1 MEEKKNNREMNIT
14 INHIIETIA
23 LTTAIANYK
32 KINGSRYVYFIPF
45 LAFVLLGELGA
56 SYFYGLRNATKNL
69 HIYLMIVVVECLFIG
84 YQFYQII
91 KSKKLKKIIFIGV
104 SILLLL
110 DTIWLCFF
118 EEIGNVLTV
127 TMGLKGLFFS
137 YVSSFC
143 LYEKAFLSEQPEVT
157 IFRNPDFWFSIGL
170 LTFFVGTTI
179 PFLLYYYFKFHDV
192 LIFGKRIYNL
202 FPQIFSLTLY
212 SCYMVSIILWKK
224 YQK

>member
-1 MEEKKNNREMNIT
+1 MNIT
-14 INHIIETIA
+14 INHIVEAIA
-23 LTTAIANYK
+23 LITAISNYK
-32 KINGSRYVYFIPF
+32 KIKDSRYVYFIPF

-69 HIYLMIVVVECLFIG
+69 HIYLIIVMVECLFIG

-91 KSKKLKKIIFIGV
+91 KSKRLKKIILIGV

-110 DTIWLCFF
+110 NTLWLCFF
-118 EEIGNVLTV
+118 KEIGNVLTV
-127 TMGLKGLFFS
+127 TMGIKGLFFS
-137 YVSSFC
+137 YISSFF
-143 LYEKAFLSEQPEVT
+143 LYERIFLTEQSEVNIYYT
-157 IFRNPDFWFSIGL
+157 SDYWFTMGL
-170 LTFFVGTTI
+170 LIFFVGTTL
-179 PFLLYYYFKFHDV
+179 PFLLYYYFKFHDI

-202 FPQIFSLTLY
+202 FPQIFSLLLY